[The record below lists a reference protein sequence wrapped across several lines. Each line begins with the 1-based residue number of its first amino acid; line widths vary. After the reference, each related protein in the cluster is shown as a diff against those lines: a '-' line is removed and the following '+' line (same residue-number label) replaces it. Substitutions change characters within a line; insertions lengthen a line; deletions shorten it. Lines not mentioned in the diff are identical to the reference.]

1 MLTKFTIN
9 LIYDFPQIYHK
20 LILMKIKPNL
30 PEPTFEEKPSKLK
43 NTLRLI
49 SGVFYLT
56 KKVFLL

>member
-1 MLTKFTIN
+1 
-9 LIYDFPQIYHK
+9 
-20 LILMKIKPNL
+20 MKKRTNL
-30 PEPTFEEKPSKLK
+30 PEPTFEERPSIIK